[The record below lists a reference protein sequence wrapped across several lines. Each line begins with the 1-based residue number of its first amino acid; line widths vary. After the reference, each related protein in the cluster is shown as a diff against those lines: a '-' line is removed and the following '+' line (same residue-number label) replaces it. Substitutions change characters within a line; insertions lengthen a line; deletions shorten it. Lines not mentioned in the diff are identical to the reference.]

1 MSESCG
7 TCEPVRLAEVV
18 SFDGDTQAEALTAA
32 GAWLD
37 AWEGWEASAASW
49 ARWSGGWTLTLH
61 MSR

>member
-1 MSESCG
+1 MGNDCI

-18 SFDGDTQAEALTAA
+18 SFDADTQGAALLAA
-32 GAWLD
+32 GAWMD
-37 AWEGWEASAASW
+37 VWEGWEASAASW